1 MVTSS
6 TMAHTKEG
14 GELKA
19 ANLPNWVV
27 LDPEE
32 ENAAEKN
39 LRSKASAVPWLS
51 SHILLTGLLAIVSL
65 FR

>member
-1 MVTSS
+1 
-6 TMAHTKEG
+6 MAQTKEG

-27 LDPEE
+27 LEPEE

-39 LRSKASAVPWLS
+39 LRSKASAVSQLS
-51 SHILLTGLLAIVSL
+51 YCTILTGLLAIEALSVT
-65 FR
+65 FQMR